1 MMANFFK
8 YHKIWYWGNSE
19 KSFEINKNV
28 KLVHVLQYISVQ
40 QRFFKLCFQTALS
53 LLVYVWRTLTFDHW
67 TCYSSQFGC
76 FVSNKMEV
84 CLTKGDDL
92 LVYTC
97 STSWPTNR
105 LNNGQVL
112 KKNILGEGGK
122 KYTRLTLLLNFLILA
137 FTEFWLTYVIAM
149 FLNEGSL
156 TATAFVAG
164 KISIFLLEMFM
175 LCYL

>member
-1 MMANFFK
+1 M
-8 YHKIWYWGNSE
+8 ISWSTP
-19 KSFEINKNV
+19 
-28 KLVHVLQYISVQ
+28 VLQADQ
-40 QRFFKLCFQTALS
+40 QTN
-53 LLVYVWRTLTFDHW
+53 W
-67 TCYSSQFGC
+67 TIDRC
-76 FVSNKMEV
+76 K
-84 CLTKGDDL
+84 
-92 LVYTC
+92 
-97 STSWPTNR
+97 
-105 LNNGQVL
+105 

>member
-1 MMANFFK
+1 M
-8 YHKIWYWGNSE
+8 ISWSTP
-19 KSFEINKNV
+19 
-28 KLVHVLQYISVQ
+28 VLQANQLTNWTMDRCKKKYI
-40 QRFFKLCFQTALS
+40 
-53 LLVYVWRTLTFDHW
+53 
-67 TCYSSQFGC
+67 G
-76 FVSNKMEV
+76 
-84 CLTKGDDL
+84 G
-92 LVYTC
+92 
-97 STSWPTNR
+97 
-105 LNNGQVL
+105 
-112 KKNILGEGGK
+112 GGK

>member
-1 MMANFFK
+1 MFSDSTESISLCLGKFDLWPLNLLQQ
-8 YHKIWYWGNSE
+8 SE
-19 KSFEINKNV
+19 
-28 KLVHVLQYISVQ
+28 
-40 QRFFKLCFQTALS
+40 
-53 LLVYVWRTLTFDHW
+53 
-67 TCYSSQFGC
+67 FGC

-97 STSWPTNR
+97 STSWPTNQ

-112 KKNILGEGGK
+112 KKIYILGEGGN